1 MQLIASILLLMIITI
16 VLGLWYFG
24 AITLIVAFL
33 KTLKAIFTTLP
44 GKLYKKR
51 LKEKIAFNPLT
62 LFSRQKWIRI
72 IVLFAVLNIALYAY
86 ARDWLINEN
95 TQHTKAKEYFSAGE
109 VLSSHLGFLT
119 SLLHP
124 DSLSLKPLFALQHGI
139 YNLGTSY
146 LPKEDAEDA
155 LWYHR
160 WFIYPYAKQD
170 ALPKPNYYMRLIE
183 PQYDS
188 DVTLLYRLVSS
199 YIRSG
204 DLMTNAEST
213 PENYRVPQQRFLE
226 KTFSVI
232 KKLSTHPISDPNMHR
247 EFLEGFPGLAFYYSL
262 NQIYR
267 YNGPAPAGRDH
278 LRYEP
283 WYTPHNEAQLHWY
296 VAFETQ
302 MNTPQTQQLYGKQL
316 AKNQSLLYGAIL
328 NVTEDLILT
337 NIDRMYFKCDGDY
350 MQTYVRVRN
359 LVAGEDGKE
368 NGIFYKLPKE
378 EFNEMYY
385 TYFEMI
391 RPNFYKYIAR
401 DTCNYDVYGKA
412 VLFTSRSEKMEID
425 SAIETEKSYLNK
437 LNQQLQTGDK
447 Q

>member
-1 MQLIASILLLMIITI
+1 MQLIASILLLVVITI
-16 VLGLWYFG
+16 ALGLWYFG
-24 AITLIVAFL
+24 AIIVIVAFI
-33 KTLKAIFTTLP
+33 KTLKALFTTLP

-51 LKEKIAFNPLT
+51 IKEKIAFNPLH

-72 IVLFAVLNIALYAY
+72 IILFSVLNVALYVY
-86 ARDWLINEN
+86 ARDWLMHEN
-95 TQHTKAKEYFSAGE
+95 AQHTKAKEYFSTGE

-119 SLLHP
+119 FILHP
-124 DSLSLKPLFALQHGI
+124 DSLTLKPLFALQHGI
-139 YNLGTSY
+139 YNLGIVH

-170 ALPKPNYYMRLIE
+170 ALPKVNRYLWILFPKNDHSSLIVRFLME
-183 PQYDS
+183 
-188 DVTLLYRLVSS
+188 
-199 YIRSG
+199 
-204 DLMTNAEST
+204 DLSIKDIA

-232 KKLSTHPISDPNMHR
+232 EKLSTHPIRDPNMQR
-247 EFLEGFPGLAFYYSL
+247 EFMEGFPGLAFYYSL

-267 YNGPAPAGRDH
+267 YNGPAPAGRDN

-283 WYTPHNEAQLHWY
+283 WYTPHNEAQLRWY
-296 VAFETQ
+296 LSFERQ
-302 MNTPQTQQLYGKQL
+302 MNAPQIQELYGKQL

-337 NIDRMYFKCDGDY
+337 NIDRMRFKCDSDY

-385 TYFEMI
+385 AYFEMI
-391 RPNFYKYIAR
+391 RPSFYKYISR
-401 DTCNYDVYGKA
+401 DRCGYDVYGKA

-425 SAIETEKSYLNK
+425 SAIESEKSYLNK

-447 Q
+447 